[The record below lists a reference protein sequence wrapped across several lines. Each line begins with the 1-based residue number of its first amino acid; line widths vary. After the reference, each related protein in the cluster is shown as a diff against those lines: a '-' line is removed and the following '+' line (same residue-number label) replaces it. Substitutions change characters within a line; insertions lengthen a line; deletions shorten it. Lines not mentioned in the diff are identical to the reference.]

1 MAKQRKVRTVRTEIV
16 PEFVRTADHREAS
29 LLASSPNTLK
39 AHEARRGQPL
49 IVPQT
54 VKRFGMF
61 TLNADEI
68 MELRV
73 DTRYQREEVTNEV
86 NALIVVLKKGGM
98 IPDPISVAERKYG
111 DRKRYIVDGQQ
122 RWWAHV
128 DTSTPLAA
136 VIYHV
141 SSYDDEVALFH
152 ALNSQVRVS
161 PETRLRSLPGPA
173 GDTLR
178 RLSGD
183 TTSPL
188 FGKISFA
195 DRGPMKFGA
204 MVILRGMTALI
215 ANIKPVGGLD
225 RVSPSFDRVYKQNP
239 RLADRMIDQY
249 AWLLSQVFEDD
260 RVRSV
265 AAVAL
270 GRMLYAA
277 YANHGGEMPTVQALR
292 KLKSL
297 KWERFCPTPG
307 LQWLPTVVAAAQEI
321 WPVQMV
327 QETKH
332 EG

>member
-1 MAKQRKVRTVRTEIV
+1 MAKQRRVRTVRTEVV
-16 PEFVRTADHREAS
+16 PEFVRTSTHREPS
-29 LLASSPNTLK
+29 MLATSPNTLK

-61 TLNADEI
+61 TLSADEL
-68 MELRV
+68 MELRI

-98 IPDPISVAERKYG
+98 IPDPISVVERKYG
-111 DRKRYIVDGQQ
+111 DKKRYIVDGQQ

-128 DTSTPLAA
+128 DTSTPIAA

-141 SSYDDEVALFH
+141 SSYEDEVALFH
-152 ALNSQVRVS
+152 ALNTQSRVS

-178 RLSGD
+178 RLNTD
-183 TTSPL
+183 PESPL

-204 MVILRGMTALI
+204 MVILRGMVALI
-215 ANIKPVGGLD
+215 ANVKPVGGLD
-225 RVSPSFDRVYKQNP
+225 RVTPTFDRVYKQDP
-239 RLADRMIDQY
+239 KMATRMVDQY

-260 RVRSV
+260 RVRAV

-270 GRMLYAA
+270 GKMVYAA
-277 YANHGGEMPTVQALR
+277 YVNHGGEMPNAQILR
-292 KLKSL
+292 KLKSFR
-297 KWERFCPTPG
+297 WERYCPTPG
-307 LQWLPTVVAAAQEI
+307 LQWLPTVVAAAQEV
-321 WPVQMV
+321 WPIQMV
-327 QETKH
+327 QETKI
-332 EG
+332 GA